1 MKKSRMSGFTLIEL
15 VIVIAI
21 LGILAGIAIPR
32 FLDASA
38 TARGA
43 RILADMKTMD
53 DALELYYLKTGTYPA
68 IVANANGTVSG
79 AEKLTTNNEAD
90 KCYKLLDKVPVPVT
104 GTVIFPCK
112 PDTKITLADNAIYV
126 VYNSGHGLLNEDL
139 PSGICAL
146 TGGGISEATAADLAA
161 GGKGW

>member
-1 MKKSRMSGFTLIEL
+1 MIKSRMSGFTLIEL

-32 FLDASA
+32 FMDASA

-43 RILADMKTMD
+43 RILADMKTLD
-53 DALELYYLKTGTYPA
+53 DALEIYYVKTGTYPA

-79 AEKLTTNNEAD
+79 AEKLTTNDEAN
-90 KCYKLLDKVPVPVT
+90 KCYQLLAYVPVPVT
-104 GTVIFPCK
+104 GSVISPCK
-112 PDTKITLADNAIYV
+112 PNTNVTLADDTLYV
-126 VYNSGHGLLNEDL
+126 VYNSGHGFLNENL
-139 PSGICAL
+139 PFGVCAL
-146 TGGGISEATAADLAA
+146 TGGGINEAPAADLAD